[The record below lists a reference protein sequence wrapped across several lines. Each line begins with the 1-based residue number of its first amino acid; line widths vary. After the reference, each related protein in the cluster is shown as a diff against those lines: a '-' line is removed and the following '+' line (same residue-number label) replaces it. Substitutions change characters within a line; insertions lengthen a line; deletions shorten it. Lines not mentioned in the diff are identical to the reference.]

1 MTGYVRGSIKT
12 RSRESLQHCVTKV
25 AERYRSRLP
34 STEDAPSPRYD
45 LAPYIP
51 RTSPQFSQPAHLA
64 PVIDVLTRAFK
75 AARGEGPPVFALL
88 SEPPQFGKT
97 ETYLHGF
104 AHWLEQCP
112 SDNLAY
118 VSYNDDIAI
127 QKSRKAKDYAKYSGV
142 ELRHDSHSAQTWKTT
157 AGGGL
162 IARGIL
168 GGSITGQ
175 EALQCIVL
183 DDPYKNRAEAES
195 RPMRNRVDGE
205 LRSTIITRSHP
216 TTSIIINHTRWH
228 VDDQI
233 GRLIKRQPDKW
244 ERYNLPAIQP
254 DGTSLCEAMHPI
266 EHLLGIRATV
276 GEYVWHSLYMGQPRT
291 RDTQLFQ
298 GVAFYPVLPAGVRVA
313 IGVDLAY
320 SSKTSSDWS
329 VAVVMGEN
337 NGVYYVID
345 VVRRQCS
352 APDFTADLLQ
362 LQKRWPGAPMRG
374 YLSGT
379 ERGAADFFQRAGVR
393 LQVDNP
399 TGDKF
404 IRAQPFSAA
413 WNHKDDEG
421 NPAPRVLL
429 PQTSWSWV
437 EPFTSCLLDF
447 TGLNDPHDDDVDAAA
462 AAFDALQMWA
472 GGPIQQP
479 RMTDVPARG
488 RPEGLNSRGR
498 GGGSW

>member
-1 MTGYVRGSIKT
+1 MIRRTAASL
-12 RSRESLQHCVTKV
+12 SESSTK
-25 AERYRSRLP
+25 P
-34 STEDAPSPRYD
+34 PPRYD
-45 LAPYIP
+45 LLPYIP
-51 RTSPQFSQPAHLA
+51 RTTPTFSQPAHLA
-64 PVIDVLTRAFK
+64 PLVDVLTRAFK
-75 AARGEGPPVFALL
+75 AARGEGPPVFALV
-88 SEPPQFGKT
+88 SEPPQHGKT
-97 ETYLHGF
+97 ETILHGI

-112 SDNLAY
+112 SENLAY
-118 VSYNDDIAI
+118 ISYNDDMAVE
-127 QKSRKAKDYAKYSGV
+127 KSRKAQRYARYSGV
-142 ELRHDSHSAQTWKTT
+142 ELDYKSTAARTWKTT

-175 EALQCIVL
+175 EGLQLIVI

-195 RPMRNRVDGE
+195 RLMRERVDSE
-205 LRSTIITRSHP
+205 FRSSIMTRAHP

-233 GRLIKRQPDKW
+233 GRLVKRQPGRW
-244 ERYNLPAIQP
+244 ERHNLPAITN
-254 DGTSLCEAMHPI
+254 GVALCEDLHTLD
-266 EHLLGIRATV
+266 HLLAIRETV
-276 GEYVWHSLYMGQPRT
+276 GEYVWQSLYMGQPRT

-298 GVAFYPVLPAGVRVA
+298 GIAYYTTLPSEVRVA

-329 VAVVMGEN
+329 VAVVMGAY

-345 VVRRQCS
+345 VVRRQCA
-352 APDFTADLLQ
+352 APDFVFDLLR

-374 YLSGT
+374 YLAGT
-379 ERGAADFFQRAGVR
+379 ERGAADFFQREGVR

-404 IRAQPFSAA
+404 IRAQPLSAA
-413 WNHKDDEG
+413 WNHRDAKGE
-421 NPAPRVLL
+421 PAPRVLL
-429 PQTSWSWV
+429 PQAEYPWV

-462 AAFDALQMWA
+462 AAFDALKTYSGTTTVA
-472 GGPIQQP
+472 QP
-479 RMTDVPARG
+479 NVSSVAARG
-488 RPEGLNSRGR
+488 RPAGLSTRGR
-498 GGGSW
+498 GGGVW